1 MAKSSVLE
9 DLFAIASK
17 IPWWIG
23 LGLALATFA
32 VLHVIAGQTLTAPTD
47 PAKAG
52 SFGIATF
59 FVTLARY
66 GQWIL
71 PIPLLLGA
79 AVSAFQRRQRSTL
92 HSRVAEAAD
101 PLALVDGLSW
111 QAFEQLVGEA
121 FRRRGFDVAETGGGA
136 DGGIDLVLRKGRE
149 KHFVQCKHWQSLQVG
164 VAVVRELYGVM
175 ASKGAAGGYVV
186 TSGRYTPDAIE
197 FASGRN
203 IELIDGRALAELI
216 GSARHATGAATIETL
231 LVGNADPLPRSSVG
245 AETPAC
251 PRCGSPMVKRVAKR
265 GATAGASFW
274 GCSQYPKCRGVRQP
288 DGQSRQA
295 GMRFLPP
302 RSTQSATEDPQRRP
316 APLQSG
322 HQPGGHPCA
331 DWPDN
336 QPVDRPSGA
345 DAHQRVRGV
354 R

>member
-79 AVSAFQRRQRSTL
+79 AVSAFQRSKRAAL

-121 FRRRGFDVAETGGGA
+121 FRRRGFDVAETGGGGA
-136 DGGIDLVLRKGRE
+136 DGGIDLVLSKGRE
-149 KHFVQCKHWQSLQVG
+149 KHFVQCKQWKALQVG

-175 ASKGAAGGYVV
+175 ASKGAAGGFVV
-186 TSGRYTPDAIE
+186 TSGRYTADAIK

-216 GSARHATGAATIETL
+216 GSARRGMAAPAIAT
-231 LVGNADPLPRSSVG
+231 LPVAGEKPISGSSVA
-245 AETPAC
+245 AEAPVC

-274 GCSQYPKCRGVRQP
+274 GCSQYPKCRGLRQS
-288 DGQSRQA
+288 DG
-295 GMRFLPP
+295 
-302 RSTQSATEDPQRRP
+302 
-316 APLQSG
+316 
-322 HQPGGHPCA
+322 
-331 DWPDN
+331 
-336 QPVDRPSGA
+336 
-345 DAHQRVRGV
+345 
-354 R
+354 